1 LTVKTRILTQSFV
14 IFLLSILSLGMISSS
29 SHAYAQQQPLQSLQQ
44 FPSSIIAASSTE
56 TTPHA
61 LKLKA
66 TQQGE
71 AGAEE

>member
-1 LTVKTRILTQSFV
+1 LIVKTKILTLSLV
-14 IFLLSILSLGMISSS
+14 IFLSSVLLLGIISSS
-29 SHAYAQQQPLQSLQQ
+29 SHAYAQRQLQQSLQQ

-66 TQQGE
+66 TQRGE
-71 AGAEE
+71 AGE

>member
-1 LTVKTRILTQSFV
+1 LTVKTKLLIQSFV
-14 IFLLSILSLGMISSS
+14 IFLLSILSLGMISSPS
-29 SHAYAQQQPLQSLQQ
+29 QAYARQQLQQSLQQ

-71 AGAEE
+71 AGAV